1 MYTSFSNSTST
12 ASTSISSGANW
23 NGHNEIGN
31 IVEGEGL
38 EVVQTLQTRKCGLV
52 YCLAEIIV
60 FCMQPCYTTF

>member
-23 NGHNEIGN
+23 NGHIDFGN

-38 EVVQTLQTRKCGLV
+38 EVVQTL
-52 YCLAEIIV
+52 
-60 FCMQPCYTTF
+60 